1 MCKYPAR
8 TVLPVLLGAFP
19 VSGVAAPTAGAAE
32 AESAQTPRNVIEQVI
47 VSAERRPVEIQ
58 SVPLSVAALTERDIK
73 SLALRNSVDLTSAV
87 PGLQFAQQGMGATP
101 FIRGVGAT
109 SGAIGNEAP
118 VSMYVDGVYIAAPTA
133 SVFSLAGIRQIEV
146 LKGPQGT
153 LFGRNAT
160 GGVIQI
166 ETRDAVPDPSAELQL
181 GISNYSTTQS
191 SLYATAGLGQ
201 AVAANISLQYREQQD
216 GWGTNL
222 PTGAPSFRHE
232 ELGARAKLEWSAG
245 PQTRLSFGASHFD
258 RDGED
263 GLGYHILPGALG
275 LDGRTGY
282 SGFYNAWADPQDR
295 AGYRH
300 DVLSARVEHDQASFR
315 LVNILSW
322 QQLHAFFQL
331 DQDATPARIIEAPI
345 SQYGRTITEE
355 LQLLSRPD
363 SSLPWIVGI
372 YYLKDLSAYDPLAL
386 QGAAV
391 QPFTSTEIH
400 SRQQSDS
407 YAIYGQTTFDFS
419 SRTHLTVGGRYTRDE
434 RSVEGVTFG
443 TLERNRA
450 PVTSMRQSDS
460 WEKPTWRVAL
470 SNDVAGDVTAY
481 ASWDRGFKSGVY
493 NLLSYAQPAV
503 NPEVLDAYQ
512 VGVKSEWLQHR
523 LRLNAAAFLYEYR
536 NIQVE
541 SIVAGAT
548 IAMNAAEA
556 RMRGLEIDAEYRPSS
571 ALGLR
576 AALSLLDGHYTDFK
590 NAPFHVPNRDGD
602 GNLIGGNT
610 VTSGDATGH
619 RTVRSPR
626 TSALLHARYL
636 LPTRGGEFGLNVAYA
651 YSSRFAW
658 DPDNRIEQDAY
669 GTLSASLDWSLP
681 GDAMTVRLSGSNLSN
696 REVCVQANATAVA
709 DICSPRAPRVL
720 SLEVSTKL

>member
-1 MCKYPAR
+1 M
-8 TVLPVLLGAFP
+8 
-19 VSGVAAPTAGAAE
+19 
-32 AESAQTPRNVIEQVI
+32 
-47 VSAERRPVEIQ
+47 
-58 SVPLSVAALTERDIK
+58 TERDIR
-73 SLALRNSVDLTSAV
+73 SLALRDSVDLTSAV

-166 ETRDAVPDPSAELQL
+166 ETNDPAPDDAAELQL
-181 GISNYSTTQS
+181 GIASHATAQT
-191 SLYATAGLGQ
+191 SLYANSGLGQ
-201 AVAANISLQYREQQD
+201 TTAANISVHYREQRD
-216 GWGTNL
+216 GWGNNL
-222 PTGAPSFRHE
+222 ATGASTFQHE
-232 ELGARAKLEWSAG
+232 ELGARAKLEWAPGSR
-245 PQTRLSFGASHFD
+245 TRLLLGASHFD

-275 LDGRTGY
+275 LDGQTGY
-282 SGFYNAWADPQDR
+282 AGFYNAWADPQDR

-300 DVLSARVEHDQASFR
+300 DILSARVEHDQASFR
-315 LVNILSW
+315 LVNVLSW

-331 DQDATPARIIEAPI
+331 DQDATPARIVEAPI

-355 LQLLSRPD
+355 LQLLSHAD
-363 SSLPWIVGI
+363 SSWPWIVGI
-372 YYLKDLSAYDPLAL
+372 YYFKDLSAYDPLAL

-391 QPFTSTEIH
+391 LPFTVTEIH

-407 YAIYGQTTFDFS
+407 YAIYGQTTLDLS
-419 SRTHLTVGGRYTRDE
+419 SRTHLTLGGRYTRDE
-434 RSVEGVTFG
+434 RSIQGVTFG
-443 TLERNRA
+443 TLDRNRA
-450 PVTSMRQSDS
+450 AIAGMRQSDS

-470 SNDVAGDVTAY
+470 SNEITADVTAY
-481 ASWDRGFKSGVY
+481 ISWDRGFKSGVY

-512 VGVKSEWLQHR
+512 AGVKSDWLQHR
-523 LRLNAAAFLYEYR
+523 LRLNAAAFFYGYR

-556 RMRGLEIDAEYRPSS
+556 RMRGVEIDAEFRPSNAVS
-571 ALGLR
+571 LR
-576 AALSLLDGHYTDFK
+576 AALSLLDGRYTDFK
-590 NAPFHVPNRDGD
+590 NAPFHVPNRDGS
-602 GNLIGGNT
+602 GNLIGGNH
-610 VTSGDATGH
+610 VISGDATGH

-626 TSALLHARYL
+626 TSTLLHARYH
-636 LPTRGGEFGLNVAYA
+636 LPARSGEFGMNVAYA

-658 DPDNRIEQDAY
+658 DPDNRVQQDGY
-669 GTLSASLDWSLP
+669 GTLNASLDWSSH
-681 GDAMTVRLSGSNLSN
+681 GEAMTVRLSGSNLTN
-696 REVCVQANATAVA
+696 REVCVQANATAIG
-709 DICSPRAPRVL
+709 DICSPRSPRML
-720 SLEVSTKL
+720 SIEVSTKLWR